1 MVKRKT
7 PFQEP
12 IPSTDTDDKDLPV
25 EPAPAKK
32 ADIKHRAPPTSAL
45 PYEILTR
52 DGTGY
57 HARHGGINE

>member
-25 EPAPAKK
+25 EPAPNKK
-32 ADIKHRAPPTSAL
+32 ADTKHRATPASAL
-45 PYEILTR
+45 PYEILAR
-52 DGTGY
+52 DNPGY
-57 HARHGGINE
+57 HASHWGINE